1 MEVLEEELIKYKSAK
16 NCFHYDRA
24 LESAKDENGIV
35 NEEKLNEI
43 LENIYKKMISYL
55 EDHSEIDGKRNP
67 SVNRNIA
74 RINELYKLVR
84 NRTQMQYLSEVL
96 KQDNTININ
105 EKDMLKASSQISKIG
120 YVLNK
125 SPKTL
130 LLNINSGNGN
140 RKTVRISRHGTLAY
154 RTSFN
159 VSSEIDVYKITKN
172 IQGLDRNFT
181 VFTNTLFNKVE
192 MLMRK
197 KASGERLSEE
207 EEAYILK
214 VQEQLSDNSLLACQR
229 KLNGYIG
236 TVEGQKDSVG
246 IVFDPDDYRACKAF
260 IDKVKDNK
268 EEKEK

>member
-1 MEVLEEELIKYKSAK
+1 MQEHLFERMAREREIPVEEMRAIISERIEKGWNDKQFLEYKRRMNSIL
-16 NCFHYDRA
+16 NI
-24 LESAKDENGIV
+24 GI
-35 NEEKLNEI
+35 NKFPKI
-43 LENIYKKMISYL
+43 L
-55 EDHSEIDGKRNP
+55 
-67 SVNRNIA
+67 
-74 RINELYKLVR
+74 LV
-84 NRTQMQYLSEVL
+84 
-96 KQDNTININ
+96 
-105 EKDMLKASSQISKIG
+105 
-120 YVLNK
+120 
-125 SPKTL
+125 
-130 LLNINSGNGN
+130 NINSWNGN
-140 RKTVRISRHGTLAY
+140 RKSVRILRKGTLAY

-181 VFTNTLFNKVE
+181 VFTNTLFNKAE

-207 EEAYILK
+207 EEEYILK

-246 IVFDPDDYRACKAF
+246 IVFDPDDYRACRAF

-268 EEKEK
+268 EEIEK